1 MVLLDVNI
9 AKQRRKI
16 FKDTSISHY
25 DKEML
30 LNISETHFKE
40 TSYESNISYYEDKN
54 IVLDFDFVGVFGG
67 KKIEEVVLEIIGEYG
82 TKDKY
87 EIIEGLQ
94 KTYKI
99 GGDSSVMVFN
109 QMLEKG
115 VITKL
120 IGGRYHLTGGVPF

>member
-1 MVLLDVNI
+1 MGLLDVNI

-16 FKDTSISHY
+16 FQETSISHP
-25 DKEML
+25 DKEMP
-30 LNISETHFKE
+30 LNISEPLSNE
-40 TSYESNISYYEDKN
+40 TLKFDNTYYQEDKN
-54 IVLDFDFVGVFGG
+54 IASEFISMGIFGG
-67 KKIEEVVLEIIGEYG
+67 KMIDEVVLEIIGEYG

-94 KTYKI
+94 KTYKL

-109 QMLEKG
+109 LMLEKG

>member
-1 MVLLDVNI
+1 MGLLDVNI

-16 FKDTSISHY
+16 FKETSISY
-25 DKEML
+25 PV
-30 LNISETHFKE
+30 KE
-40 TSYESNISYYEDKN
+40 TSLNIKEPLSNETLKFDNTYYQEDKN
-54 IVLDFDFVGVFGG
+54 IASEFISMGIFGG
-67 KKIEEVVLEIIGEYG
+67 KMIDEVVMEIIGEYG

-94 KTYKI
+94 KIYKI

>member
-1 MVLLDVNI
+1 MGLLDVNI

-16 FKDTSISHY
+16 FKETSISHPV
-25 DKEML
+25 KETS
-30 LNISETHFKE
+30 LNISEPLYNE
-40 TSYESNISYYEDKN
+40 TLEFNNTYYQEDKN
-54 IVLDFDFVGVFGG
+54 IASEFISMGIFGG
-67 KKIEEVVLEIIGEYG
+67 KMIDEVVWEVIGEYG

>member
-1 MVLLDVNI
+1 MGLLDVNI

-16 FKDTSISHY
+16 FKETSISY
-25 DKEML
+25 PDKEMP
-30 LNISETHFKE
+30 LNISEPL
-40 TSYESNISYYEDKN
+40 SNKTLELNNTYYQEDKN
-54 IVLDFDFVGVFGG
+54 IVPEFISMGIFGG
-67 KKIEEVVLEIIGEYG
+67 KMIDEVVLEIIGEYG

-94 KTYKI
+94 KTYKL

-115 VITKL
+115 VITEL
-120 IGGRYHLTGGVPF
+120 VGGRYHLTGGVPF

>member
-1 MVLLDVNI
+1 MGLLDVNI

-16 FKDTSISHY
+16 FKDTSISY
-25 DKEML
+25 PD
-30 LNISETHFKE
+30 KE
-40 TSYESNISYYEDKN
+40 TSLNIKEPLSNETLKFDNTYYQEDKN
-54 IVLDFDFVGVFGG
+54 IASEFISMGIFGG
-67 KKIEEVVLEIIGEYG
+67 KMIDEVVLEIIGEYG

>member
-16 FKDTSISHY
+16 FKETSISY
-25 DKEML
+25 PDKETS
-30 LNISETHFKE
+30 LNIKVPHFKE

-67 KKIEEVVLEIIGEYG
+67 KKIEDIALKVMGEYG
-82 TKDKY
+82 TKNRE
-87 EIIEGLQ
+87 EIIGELEV
-94 KTYKI
+94 TYKLER
-99 GGDSSVMVFN
+99 DSNVMIFSK
-109 QMLEKG
+109 MLEQG
-115 VITKL
+115 VITEL

>member
-1 MVLLDVNI
+1 MGLLDVNI

-16 FKDTSISHY
+16 FKETSISY
-25 DKEML
+25 PD
-30 LNISETHFKE
+30 KE
-40 TSYESNISYYEDKN
+40 TSLNIKVPLSNETLKFDNTYYQEDKN
-54 IVLDFDFVGVFGG
+54 IASEFISMGIFGG
-67 KKIEEVVLEIIGEYG
+67 KMIDEVVLEIIGEYG

>member
-1 MVLLDVNI
+1 MGLLDVNI

-16 FKDTSISHY
+16 FQDTSISHY

-54 IVLDFDFVGVFGG
+54 IASEFISMGIFGG
-67 KKIEEVVLEIIGEYG
+67 KKIEDIALKVMGEYG

>member
-1 MVLLDVNI
+1 MGLLDVNI

-16 FKDTSISHY
+16 FKETSISY
-25 DKEML
+25 PDKEMP
-30 LNISETHFKE
+30 LNISEPL
-40 TSYESNISYYEDKN
+40 SNKTLELNNTYYQEDKN
-54 IVLDFDFVGVFGG
+54 IVPEFISMGIFGG
-67 KKIEEVVLEIIGEYG
+67 KMIDEVVLEIIGEYG

-115 VITKL
+115 VITEL
-120 IGGRYHLTGGVPF
+120 VGGRYHLTGGVPF

>member
-1 MVLLDVNI
+1 MGLLDVNI

-16 FKDTSISHY
+16 FKDASISHS

-54 IVLDFDFVGVFGG
+54 IASEFISMGIFGG
-67 KKIEEVVLEIIGEYG
+67 KMIDEVVLEIIGEYG

>member
-1 MVLLDVNI
+1 MGLLDVNI

-16 FKDTSISHY
+16 FKETSISY
-25 DKEML
+25 PDKEML

-54 IVLDFDFVGVFGG
+54 IASEFISMGIFGG
-67 KKIEEVVLEIIGEYG
+67 KMIDEVVLEIIGEYG

-94 KTYKI
+94 KTYKL

-115 VITKL
+115 VITEL
-120 IGGRYHLTGGVPF
+120 VGGRYHLTGGVPF

>member
-1 MVLLDVNI
+1 MGLLDVNI

-16 FKDTSISHY
+16 FKETSISY
-25 DKEML
+25 PDKEML

-54 IVLDFDFVGVFGG
+54 IASEFISMGIFGG
-67 KKIEEVVLEIIGEYG
+67 KMIDEVVLEIIGEYG

-120 IGGRYHLTGGVPF
+120 VGSRYHLTGGVPF

>member
-1 MVLLDVNI
+1 MGLLDVNI

-16 FKDTSISHY
+16 FKDTSISHS

-54 IVLDFDFVGVFGG
+54 IASEFISMGIFGG
-67 KKIEEVVLEIIGEYG
+67 KMIDEVVLEIIGEYG
-82 TKDKY
+82 TKDKC

-115 VITKL
+115 VITEL

>member
-1 MVLLDVNI
+1 MGLLDVNI

-16 FKDTSISHY
+16 FKETSISHS

-54 IVLDFDFVGVFGG
+54 IVSDFDFVGFFGG
-67 KKIEEVVLEIIGEYG
+67 KMIEDIALKVMGEYG

-115 VITKL
+115 VITEL

>member
-1 MVLLDVNI
+1 MGLLDVNI

-16 FKDTSISHY
+16 FKDTSISY
-25 DKEML
+25 PD
-30 LNISETHFKE
+30 KE
-40 TSYESNISYYEDKN
+40 TSLNIKEPLSNETLKFDNTYYQEDKN
-54 IVLDFDFVGVFGG
+54 IASEFISMGIFGG
-67 KKIEEVVLEIIGEYG
+67 KMIDEVVLEIIGEYG

-94 KTYKI
+94 KTYKL

-115 VITKL
+115 VITEL
-120 IGGRYHLTGGVPF
+120 VGSRYHLTGGVPF

>member
-1 MVLLDVNI
+1 MGLLDVNI

-16 FKDTSISHY
+16 FKETSISHS

-54 IVLDFDFVGVFGG
+54 IASEFISMGIFGG
-67 KKIEEVVLEIIGEYG
+67 KMIDEVVLEIIGEYG

-109 QMLEKG
+109 KMLEKG
-115 VITKL
+115 VITEL
-120 IGGRYHLTGGVPF
+120 VGGRYHLTGGVPF

>member
-1 MVLLDVNI
+1 MGLLDVNI

-16 FKDTSISHY
+16 FKDTSISY
-25 DKEML
+25 PD
-30 LNISETHFKE
+30 KE
-40 TSYESNISYYEDKN
+40 TSLNIKQPLSNETLKFDNTYYQEDKN
-54 IVLDFDFVGVFGG
+54 IASEFISMGIFGG
-67 KKIEEVVLEIIGEYG
+67 KMIDEVVLEIIGEYG

-94 KTYKI
+94 KTYKL

-115 VITKL
+115 VITEL
-120 IGGRYHLTGGVPF
+120 VGSRYHLTGGVPF

>member
-1 MVLLDVNI
+1 MGLLDI
-9 AKQRRKI
+9 DITKTKRKI

-54 IVLDFDFVGVFGG
+54 IVSDFDFVGVFGG
-67 KKIEEVVLEIIGEYG
+67 KMIDEVVLEIIGEYG

>member
-1 MVLLDVNI
+1 MGLLDVNI

-16 FKDTSISHY
+16 FKETSISY
-25 DKEML
+25 PD
-30 LNISETHFKE
+30 KE
-40 TSYESNISYYEDKN
+40 TSLNIKEPLSNETLKFDNTYYQEDKN
-54 IVLDFDFVGVFGG
+54 IASEFISMGIFGG
-67 KKIEEVVLEIIGEYG
+67 KMIDEVVLEIIGEYG

-94 KTYKI
+94 KTYKL

>member
-1 MVLLDVNI
+1 MGLLDVNI

-16 FKDTSISHY
+16 FKETSISY
-25 DKEML
+25 PDKEMP
-30 LNISETHFKE
+30 LNISEPLSNE
-40 TSYESNISYYEDKN
+40 TLKFDNTYYQEDKN
-54 IVLDFDFVGVFGG
+54 IASEFISMGIFGG
-67 KKIEEVVLEIIGEYG
+67 KMIDEVVLEIIGEYG

-94 KTYKI
+94 KTYKL

-115 VITKL
+115 VITEL
-120 IGGRYHLTGGVPF
+120 VGGRYHLTGGVPF

>member
-1 MVLLDVNI
+1 MGLLDVNI

-16 FKDTSISHY
+16 FKETSISHS

-54 IVLDFDFVGVFGG
+54 IVSDFDFVGFFGG
-67 KKIEEVVLEIIGEYG
+67 KKIEDIALKVMGEYG

-115 VITKL
+115 VITEL

>member
-1 MVLLDVNI
+1 MGLLDVNI

-16 FKDTSISHY
+16 FKETSISY
-25 DKEML
+25 PDKEMP
-30 LNISETHFKE
+30 LNISEPL
-40 TSYESNISYYEDKN
+40 SNKTLELNNTYYQEDKN
-54 IVLDFDFVGVFGG
+54 ITSEFISMGVFGG
-67 KKIEEVVLEIIGEYG
+67 KMIDEVVLEIIGEYG

-94 KTYKI
+94 KTYKL

-115 VITKL
+115 VITEL
-120 IGGRYHLTGGVPF
+120 VGGRYHLTGGVPF

>member
-1 MVLLDVNI
+1 MGLLDVNI

-16 FKDTSISHY
+16 FKETSISY
-25 DKEML
+25 PDKEMP
-30 LNISETHFKE
+30 LNISEPL
-40 TSYESNISYYEDKN
+40 SNKTLELNNTYYQEDKN
-54 IVLDFDFVGVFGG
+54 IASEFISMGIFGG
-67 KKIEEVVLEIIGEYG
+67 KMIDEVVLEIIGEYG

-94 KTYKI
+94 KTYKL

-115 VITKL
+115 VITEL
-120 IGGRYHLTGGVPF
+120 VGGRYHLTGGVPF

>member
-1 MVLLDVNI
+1 MGLLDVNI

-16 FKDTSISHY
+16 FKETSISHY

-54 IVLDFDFVGVFGG
+54 IVSDFDFVGVFGG
-67 KKIEEVVLEIIGEYG
+67 KKIDEVVLEIIGEYG

-94 KTYKI
+94 KTYKL

>member
-1 MVLLDVNI
+1 MGLLDVNI

-40 TSYESNISYYEDKN
+40 TSYEGNISYYEDKN
-54 IVLDFDFVGVFGG
+54 IASEFISMGIFGG
-67 KKIEEVVLEIIGEYG
+67 KMIDEVVLEIIGEYG

-109 QMLEKG
+109 QMLEQG
-115 VITKL
+115 VITEL

>member
-1 MVLLDVNI
+1 MGLLDVNI

-16 FKDTSISHY
+16 FKETSISHS

-54 IVLDFDFVGVFGG
+54 IVSDFDFVGVFGG
-67 KKIEEVVLEIIGEYG
+67 KKIEDIALKVMGEYG

-115 VITKL
+115 VITEL

>member
-1 MVLLDVNI
+1 MGLLDVNI

-16 FKDTSISHY
+16 FKETSISY
-25 DKEML
+25 PDKEML

-54 IVLDFDFVGVFGG
+54 IASEFISMGIFGG
-67 KKIEEVVLEIIGEYG
+67 KMIDEVVLEIIGEYG

-115 VITKL
+115 VITEL
-120 IGGRYHLTGGVPF
+120 VGSRYHLTGGVPF

>member
-1 MVLLDVNI
+1 MGLLDVNI

-16 FKDTSISHY
+16 FQETSISY
-25 DKEML
+25 PD
-30 LNISETHFKE
+30 KE
-40 TSYESNISYYEDKN
+40 TSLNIKKPLSNKTLELNNTYYQEDKN
-54 IVLDFDFVGVFGG
+54 IVPEFISMGIFGG
-67 KKIEEVVLEIIGEYG
+67 KMIDEVVMEIIGEYG

-87 EIIEGLQ
+87 EIIENLQ

>member
-1 MVLLDVNI
+1 MGLLDVNI

-16 FKDTSISHY
+16 FKETSISHS

-54 IVLDFDFVGVFGG
+54 IASEFISMGIFGG
-67 KKIEEVVLEIIGEYG
+67 KMIDEVVLEIIGEYG

-115 VITKL
+115 VITEL

>member
-1 MVLLDVNI
+1 MGLLDVNI

-16 FKDTSISHY
+16 FKETSISY
-25 DKEML
+25 PD
-30 LNISETHFKE
+30 KE
-40 TSYESNISYYEDKN
+40 TSLNIKEPLSNETLKFDNTYYQEDKN
-54 IVLDFDFVGVFGG
+54 IASEFISMGIFGG
-67 KKIEEVVLEIIGEYG
+67 KMIDEVVLEIIGEYG

-115 VITKL
+115 VITEL
-120 IGGRYHLTGGVPF
+120 VGGRYHLTGGVPF

>member
-1 MVLLDVNI
+1 MGLLDI
-9 AKQRRKI
+9 DITKTKRKI

-54 IVLDFDFVGVFGG
+54 IASEFISMGIFGG
-67 KKIEEVVLEIIGEYG
+67 KMIDEVVLEIIGEYG

>member
-1 MVLLDVNI
+1 MGLLDVNI

-16 FKDTSISHY
+16 FQETSISY
-25 DKEML
+25 PD
-30 LNISETHFKE
+30 KE
-40 TSYESNISYYEDKN
+40 TSLNIKKPLSNKTLELNNTYYQEDKN
-54 IVLDFDFVGVFGG
+54 IASEFISMGIFGG
-67 KKIEEVVLEIIGEYG
+67 KMIDEVVMEIIGEYG

>member
-1 MVLLDVNI
+1 MGLLDVNI

-16 FKDTSISHY
+16 FQETSISY
-25 DKEML
+25 PDKETS

-54 IVLDFDFVGVFGG
+54 IASEFISMGIFGG
-67 KKIEEVVLEIIGEYG
+67 KMIDEVVLEIIGEYG

>member
-1 MVLLDVNI
+1 MGLLDVNI

-40 TSYESNISYYEDKN
+40 TSYEGNISYYEDKN
-54 IVLDFDFVGVFGG
+54 IASEFISMGIFGG
-67 KKIEEVVLEIIGEYG
+67 KMIDEVVLEIIGEYG

-109 QMLEKG
+109 QMLEQG
-115 VITKL
+115 VITEL
-120 IGGRYHLTGGVPF
+120 IGVGII

>member
-1 MVLLDVNI
+1 MGLLDVNI

-16 FKDTSISHY
+16 FKETSISY
-25 DKEML
+25 PDKEML

-54 IVLDFDFVGVFGG
+54 IASEFISMGIFGG
-67 KKIEEVVLEIIGEYG
+67 KMIDEVVLEIIGEYG

>member
-16 FKDTSISHY
+16 FKETSISHY

-54 IVLDFDFVGVFGG
+54 IASEFISMGIFGG
-67 KKIEEVVLEIIGEYG
+67 KMIDEVVLEIIGEYG